1 MEVMTYTCPH
11 CGANL
16 SVRINQKRIICDYC
30 DSVIMLNGTQ
40 ANEDSEEA
48 GYRFEKGRQRA
59 REEST
64 GYGSGGTG
72 YGTGSSSSG
81 GSTGYSYGQQERS
94 TGYSYA
100 SQGTHTICSPKSRLV
115 ALILCFFLGGFGV
128 HRFYVGKIGTGI
140 LYLCTA
146 GLCGFGWLWDL
157 VMILVGSFRDS
168 QGLALTNW
176 Q

>member
-16 SVRINQKRIICDYC
+16 SVRINQKRIVCDYC

-40 ANEDSEEA
+40 ANEDPEEA

-59 REEST
+59 RQESS
-64 GYGSGGTG
+64 GYS
-72 YGTGSSSSG
+72 TGSSGS
-81 GSTGYSYGQQERS
+81 GSTGYSYAQHEER

-115 ALILCFFLGGFGV
+115 ALILCFFLGGFGI

-146 GLCGFGWLWDL
+146 GLCGFGLLWDL
-157 VMILVGSFRDS
+157 VMILIGSFRDS
-168 QGLALTNW
+168 QGLALENW

>member
-16 SVRINQKRIICDYC
+16 SVRINQKRILCDYC

-40 ANEDSEEA
+40 ANEDPEEA

-59 REEST
+59 RQESA
-64 GYGSGGTG
+64 GYSE
-72 YGTGSSSSG
+72 GSSGS

-94 TGYSYA
+94 TGYAY
-100 SQGTHTICSPKSRLV
+100 QGTNTICSPKSRLV

-146 GLCGFGWLWDL
+146 GLCGFGLLWDL
-157 VMILVGSFRDS
+157 VMIIIGSFRDS

>member
-16 SVRINQKRIICDYC
+16 SVRINQKRILCDYC

-40 ANEDSEEA
+40 ANEDPEEA

-59 REEST
+59 RQEST
-64 GYGSGGTG
+64 GYGE
-72 YGTGSSSSG
+72 GSSGS
-81 GSTGYSYGQQERS
+81 GSTGYSYGQHEER

-128 HRFYVGKIGTGI
+128 HRFYVGKVGTGI

-146 GLCGFGWLWDL
+146 GLCGFGLLWDL
-157 VMILVGSFRDS
+157 VMILIGSFRDS

>member
-1 MEVMTYTCPH
+1 MIRQPF
-11 CGANL
+11 GANL

-40 ANEDSEEA
+40 ANEDPEEA

-59 REEST
+59 RQEST
-64 GYGSGGTG
+64 GYSEGPSGSGSG
-72 YGTGSSSSG
+72 YN
-81 GSTGYSYGQQERS
+81 YAQQES
-94 TGYSYA
+94 SIGYSYA

-128 HRFYVGKIGTGI
+128 HRFYVGKVGTGI

-146 GLCGFGWLWDL
+146 GLCGFGLLWDL
-157 VMILVGSFRDS
+157 VMILIGSFRDS
-168 QGLALTNW
+168 QGLALENW